1 MPWRRRRRRR
11 WAQVEEVVAEAEA
24 EAESRWA
31 ARLAAAEEELAA
43 SRAEV
48 GELGAE
54 AAALRQ
60 GAALLQERGAAAA
73 AAELAEMRLI
83 VAGAAAAACLPA
95 CGWAGRVVMCP
106 MCPMCTCP
114 VHVTAEIE
122 RKSAAAIAE
131 EVLKARKD
139 AEAGWMELMQML
151 QTQAEEAQEQVR
163 EASLHGPRA
172 TGGGRARSLVH

>member
-1 MPWRRRRRRR
+1 
-11 WAQVEEVVAEAEA
+11 VEEVVAEAEA

-95 CGWAGRVVMCP
+95 CLPACGWAGRVGMCP

-163 EASLHGPRA
+163 EASLHGPRQ
-172 TGGGRARSLVH
+172 GHGRWQSTLARSLVH